1 MATSMRTTR
10 DLAQRF
16 SLELFGAD
24 HVELSAVAINTKHGV
39 PGSLFIAAQGANSHG
54 LDHLEAAIAAGAVAV
69 LSDKNQELGLPN
81 LYHPDPRAVA
91 GLVSDAVFETSESS
105 MQLYAVTGTNGK
117 TSTVFYLRELLNAL
131 GQSAGLISS
140 AFSKVGATTHEAE
153 LTTPEAPRI
162 HQLLSLMRSEGQ
174 ASASIEAS
182 AQGLTRA
189 RLDGLHFRI
198 AGFTNLSRDHLD
210 DYGDMASYLNAKAR
224 LFTEEFADRAVVFLA
239 DEFASEL
246 YSRIEIPKVAIGQDY
261 HFRYEDSVLQISG
274 RANLTAEIELPTL
287 MAKNLALAL
296 VMLLEDGYS
305 PEKLERALEQINT
318 SVPGRLERVSNAE
331 PAVFVDYA
339 HTPDAVASA
348 AQELAGRFKELTVV
362 LAASGDRDA
371 GKRPEMARAATMHAD
386 RIIVTDQ
393 HPRSE
398 EPSVIRAQVIAGMDG
413 FSNFEEIADPAA
425 AISQAIKLTS
435 PGGAVLWCG
444 PGHLKY
450 REVKGLKLPF
460 DAVEIARKVLGDD

>member
-10 DLAQRF
+10 ELAQRF

-24 HVELSAVAINTKHGV
+24 HVELSAVAINTKHV
-39 PGSLFIAAQGANSHG
+39 TPGSLFIAAQGANSHG

-69 LSDKNQELGLPN
+69 LSDKRQVLELPN
-81 LYHPDPRAVA
+81 LYHPDPRAIA
-91 GLVSDAVFETSESS
+91 GLVSDAVYETSESN

-117 TSTVFYLRELLNAL
+117 TSTVFYLRELLHAL

-140 AFSKVGATTHEAE
+140 AFSKVGATTYEAE

-162 HQLLSLMRSEGQ
+162 HQLLSLMRFEGQ

-189 RLDGLHFRI
+189 RLDGLHFRV

-210 DYGDMASYLNAKAR
+210 DYSDMASYLNAKAR
-224 LFTEEFADRAVVFLA
+224 LFTEEFADRAVVFLS
-239 DEFASEL
+239 DDFAREL
-246 YSRIEIPKVAIGQDY
+246 FSRIEIPKVAIGQDY
-261 HFRYEDSVLQISG
+261 HFLYEDSVLQISG
-274 RANLTAEIELPTL
+274 KADLRAEIELPTL

-296 VMLLEDGYS
+296 VMLLEDGYA
-305 PEKLERALEQINT
+305 PEKLERALEQIST
-318 SVPGRLERVSNAE
+318 SVPGRLERVSKAK

-339 HTPDAVASA
+339 HTPDAVAAA
-348 AQELAGRFKELTVV
+348 AQELAGRFEELTVV

-371 GKRPEMARAATMHAD
+371 GKRPEMAKAATRHAA

-398 EPSVIRAQVIAGMDG
+398 DPSAIRAQVIAGMDG
-413 FSNFEEIADPAA
+413 FSNFEEIADPEA
-425 AISQAIKLTS
+425 AIGQAIKLTS

-450 REVKGLKLPF
+450 REVKGQKLPF

>member
-1 MATSMRTTR
+1 MRTTR
-10 DLAQRF
+10 ELAQRF

-24 HVELSAVAINTKHGV
+24 HVELSAVAINTKHVV

-69 LSDKNQELGLPN
+69 LSDKRQELGLPN
-81 LYHPDPRAVA
+81 LYHPDPRALA
-91 GLVSDAVFETSESS
+91 GLVSDAVFETSESN

-140 AFSKVGATTHEAE
+140 AFSKVGANTYEAE

-210 DYGDMASYLNAKAR
+210 DYEDMASYLNAKAR

-274 RANLTAEIELPTL
+274 KANL
-287 MAKNLALAL
+287 
-296 VMLLEDGYS
+296 
-305 PEKLERALEQINT
+305 
-318 SVPGRLERVSNAE
+318 
-331 PAVFVDYA
+331 
-339 HTPDAVASA
+339 
-348 AQELAGRFKELTVV
+348 
-362 LAASGDRDA
+362 
-371 GKRPEMARAATMHAD
+371 
-386 RIIVTDQ
+386 
-393 HPRSE
+393 
-398 EPSVIRAQVIAGMDG
+398 
-413 FSNFEEIADPAA
+413 
-425 AISQAIKLTS
+425 
-435 PGGAVLWCG
+435 
-444 PGHLKY
+444 
-450 REVKGLKLPF
+450 
-460 DAVEIARKVLGDD
+460 